1 MHTRAWGAQLK
12 HQENLTTTGSVIT
25 AIYYSLIDFIE
36 TKILEDYADEE
47 DIVVDRSIVED
58 ASRLAERI
66 KGGETVEIP
75 VYAPDSATEESEYEI
90 GSGLLVVRA
99 QRSDPIDAYSYL
111 DLFSLTTRIPFIHD
125 SHIIKSYA
133 SNTARTRIEYIM
145 LYSVYGDLYVFE
157 GEYDRVSLPFV
168 RVALSIHTHPS
179 LPGSCAL
186 SKADVASGLDLLS
199 VGGIG
204 EAAATTY
211 CAFIMY
217 RRGLIDEDTYIN
229 IKASLNTVT
238 KPGIIGRVRFEVIS
252 F

>member
-1 MHTRAWGAQLK
+1 MK
-12 HQENLTTTGSVIT
+12 HQENLTTTGSIIT

-47 DIVVDRSIVED
+47 DIMVERSIVND

-66 KGGETVEIP
+66 KNGETVDVK
-75 VYAPDSATEESEYEI
+75 VYAPGSATEESEYEI
-90 GSGLLVVRA
+90 GSGLIVIRVD
-99 QRSDPIDAYSYL
+99 RSSPIDSYSYL
-111 DLFSLTTRIPFIHD
+111 DLFSLATRVPFIHD

-145 LYSVYGDLYVFE
+145 LYSTQGDLYMFE

-217 RRGLIDEDTYIN
+217 RRGLIDEDTYVN
-229 IKASLNTVT
+229 IKSSLGTVT
-238 KPGIIGRVRFEVIS
+238 KPGTIGRVRFEVIS